1 MGRTR
6 LMPVQKRAKILTN
19 IRVIQYSEEG
29 NVMMKIVLIAAI
41 TGVFIALAA
50 VSAQASLVPMSWG
63 FPSFDQTSTLSQFE
77 NSVATASDVEAASVA
92 FPTTE
97 SDSILGTSFPTI
109 TQTTD
114 QSQLLS
120 SVKSLNQQESQRFSY
135 PFLSIGYSQIPSM
148 GFL

>member
-1 MGRTR
+1 
-6 LMPVQKRAKILTN
+6 
-19 IRVIQYSEEG
+19 
-29 NVMMKIVLIAAI
+29 MMKKIVIAAFVSI
-41 TGVFIALAA
+41 SIAFMVL
-50 VSAQASLVPMSWG
+50 SSQASLVPMSWG
-63 FPSFDQTSTLSQFE
+63 FPSFDQTSSLSQFE

-92 FPTTE
+92 FPTTG

-120 SVKSLNQQESQRFSY
+120 SVKSLNQQDSQRFSY